1 MPEQEKAGQPM
12 KPSEVTGAD
21 ARTIQVLEDKN
32 EGVTVVAAC
41 RKRGIA
47 RATFY
52 RQLKK
57 MAAGSSTPERPEV
70 ETLIPTGGQDTRPV
84 GGEAEPI
91 GA

>member
-1 MPEQEKAGQPM
+1 M

-57 MAAGSSTPERPEV
+57 MAAGSSTPERPV
-70 ETLIPTGGQDTRPV
+70 LSETLPGRGECTR